1 MEEIKF
7 HPEVATD
14 IKESFD
20 WYQKQADGLGDDF
33 LNELES
39 AYQAVSEMPNT
50 WPKFQNNFRRFLLS
64 KFPFSIIYRTANEF
78 VYVVAIMHNSRKPK
92 YWLKRT

>member
-1 MEEIKF
+1 MNEIEF
-7 HPEVATD
+7 HPDVATD

-39 AYQAVSEMPNT
+39 AYQAVSELPNT

-64 KFPFSIIYRTANEF
+64 KFPFSIIYRASNEL
-78 VYVVAIMHNSRKPK
+78 VYVVAVMHNSRKPK

>member
-1 MEEIKF
+1 MNEIEF
-7 HPEVATD
+7 HPDVATD

-20 WYQKQADGLGDDF
+20 WYQKLADGLGDDF

-39 AYQAVSEMPNT
+39 AYQAVSELPNI

-64 KFPFSIIYRTANEF
+64 KFPFSIIYRASNEL
-78 VYVVAIMHNSRKPK
+78 VYVVAVMHNSRKPK

>member
-1 MEEIKF
+1 MHEIEF
-7 HPEVATD
+7 HPDVAID

-39 AYQAVSEMPNT
+39 AYQAVSELPNT

-64 KFPFSIIYRTANEF
+64 KFPFSIIYRASNEL
-78 VYVVAIMHNSRKPK
+78 VYVVAVMHNSRKPK

>member
-1 MEEIKF
+1 MHAIEF
-7 HPEVATD
+7 HPDVAID

-39 AYQAVSEMPNT
+39 AYQAVSELPNT
-50 WPKFQNNFRRFLLS
+50 
-64 KFPFSIIYRTANEF
+64 
-78 VYVVAIMHNSRKPK
+78 
-92 YWLKRT
+92 

>member
-1 MEEIKF
+1 MPDLKF
-7 HPEVATD
+7 HPDVAVE
-14 IKESFD
+14 IKASFD

-39 AYQAVSEMPNT
+39 AYQAS
-50 WPKFQNNFRRFLLS
+50 
-64 KFPFSIIYRTANEF
+64 NEF
-78 VYVVAIMHNSRKPK
+78 VYVVAVMHNSRKPE